1 MVERTTHDHAD
12 VVIVGSGPGG
22 VIPAAVLARKGL
34 KVVCLEQGSWFPP
47 AERPHHGRDWE
58 WRRATDWSI
67 AVNVRAQP
75 HDYPVD
81 STDETTLMWNG
92 VGGSTGIYTATW
104 PRYRPSDFRKGTE
117 HGLAPDWPISYE
129 DLAPYFEMADEA
141 CGISGWPGDPAMPPR
156 GPFQTRP
163 GPRGAMGEVVTRG
176 FDRLGWHWWP
186 MPCAILAE
194 GYDGRLACNNCGA
207 CQSGCP
213 RGSLNDM
220 AVTHWPKALAA
231 GVELRTDSRVERIET
246 DASGRATGVVYVERN
261 TGVRHIQTAD
271 VVILAANGV
280 GTPRLL
286 LLSESA
292 AHPNGLA
299 NRSDQVGRNLM
310 HHTLGMVECWVD
322 APTEA
327 HKGLISAIAIC
338 EEFAESDTARGFVN
352 GFTLHIVRQNGAGYQ
367 ALGSHSGNMAPWG
380 ADHHAWFARHF
391 GHGIGIL
398 IVGDD
403 LPRPENRV
411 TLSDT
416 VVDSSGLPAP
426 RIAYG
431 MCENDARLARFGI
444 DRAAEL
450 AGAMDAWDIKV
461 NPFRDANGVYAP
473 PAWHLLGTARMGD
486 DPETSVVTRW
496 HQAWDCPNLYI
507 TDGSVM
513 ATGAAINPTSTI
525 CALAYRAAHH
535 LADNFA
541 EARRAQGP
549 LLDD

>member
-1 MVERTTHDHAD
+1 MAPRTNHDHVD
-12 VVIVGSGPGG
+12 VVVVGSGPGG
-22 VIPAAVLARKGL
+22 VIPATVLARKGI
-34 KVVCLEQGSWFPP
+34 KVVCLEQGRWFPP
-47 AERPHHGRDWE
+47 AERPHFGRDWE

-156 GPFQTRP
+156 GPFQTQP
-163 GPRGAMGEVVTRG
+163 GPPGAMGEVVTRG
-176 FDRLGWHWWP
+176 FDKLGWHWWP

-292 AHPNGLA
+292 AHPN
-299 NRSDQVGRNLM
+299 
-310 HHTLGMVECWVD
+310 
-322 APTEA
+322 
-327 HKGLISAIAIC
+327 
-338 EEFAESDTARGFVN
+338 
-352 GFTLHIVRQNGAGYQ
+352 
-367 ALGSHSGNMAPWG
+367 
-380 ADHHAWFARHF
+380 
-391 GHGIGIL
+391 
-398 IVGDD
+398 
-403 LPRPENRV
+403 
-411 TLSDT
+411 
-416 VVDSSGLPAP
+416 
-426 RIAYG
+426 
-431 MCENDARLARFGI
+431 
-444 DRAAEL
+444 
-450 AGAMDAWDIKV
+450 
-461 NPFRDANGVYAP
+461 
-473 PAWHLLGTARMGD
+473 
-486 DPETSVVTRW
+486 
-496 HQAWDCPNLYI
+496 
-507 TDGSVM
+507 
-513 ATGAAINPTSTI
+513 
-525 CALAYRAAHH
+525 
-535 LADNFA
+535 
-541 EARRAQGP
+541 
-549 LLDD
+549 

>member
-1 MVERTTHDHAD
+1 MGQRTTHDHAD

-22 VIPAAVLARKGL
+22 VIPAMVLARKGI

-67 AVNVRAQP
+67 SVNVRAHP

-141 CGISGWPGDPAMPPR
+141 CGVSGWAGDPAMPPR

-176 FDRLGWHWWP
+176 FDKLGWHWWP

-246 DASGRATGVVYVERN
+246 DSRRAAPRASST
-261 TGVRHIQTAD
+261 
-271 VVILAANGV
+271 
-280 GTPRLL
+280 
-286 LLSESA
+286 S
-292 AHPNGLA
+292 
-299 NRSDQVGRNLM
+299 
-310 HHTLGMVECWVD
+310 
-322 APTEA
+322 
-327 HKGLISAIAIC
+327 SAI
-338 EEFAESDTARGFVN
+338 
-352 GFTLHIVRQNGAGYQ
+352 
-367 ALGSHSGNMAPWG
+367 
-380 ADHHAWFARHF
+380 
-391 GHGIGIL
+391 
-398 IVGDD
+398 
-403 LPRPENRV
+403 
-411 TLSDT
+411 
-416 VVDSSGLPAP
+416 PAC
-426 RIAYG
+426 A
-431 MCENDARLARFGI
+431 
-444 DRAAEL
+444 
-450 AGAMDAWDIKV
+450 
-461 NPFRDANGVYAP
+461 
-473 PAWHLLGTARMGD
+473 
-486 DPETSVVTRW
+486 TSRRR
-496 HQAWDCPNLYI
+496 
-507 TDGSVM
+507 
-513 ATGAAINPTSTI
+513 TS
-525 CALAYRAAHH
+525 
-535 LADNFA
+535 
-541 EARRAQGP
+541 
-549 LLDD
+549 

>member
-1 MVERTTHDHAD
+1 MAERTSHDHAD

-22 VIPAAVLARKGL
+22 VIPATVLARKGIR
-34 KVVCLEQGSWFPP
+34 VVCLEQGSWFPP

-67 AVNVRAQP
+67 AVNVRAHP

-141 CGISGWPGDPAMPPR
+141 CGVSGWAGDPAMPPR

-163 GPRGAMGEVVTRG
+163 CPPGAMGEVASRG
-176 FDRLGWHWWP
+176 FEKLDWHWWP
-186 MPCAILAE
+186 MPCAILGE
-194 GYDGRLACNNCGA
+194 GYDGRLPCNNCGA

-246 DASGRATGVVYVERN
+246 DATGRATGVVYVERN
-261 TGVRHIQTAD
+261 TGVRHRQTAD
-271 VVILAANGV
+271 VVILAANGI

-286 LLSESA
+286 LLSENTA
-292 AHPNGLA
+292 QPNGLA

-322 APTEA
+322 APTES

-352 GFTLHIVRQNGAGYQ
+352 GFTLHVVRQNGAGYQ
-367 ALGSHSGNMAPWG
+367 ALGSHSGNVAPWG

-391 GHGIGIL
+391 GHGMGIL
-398 IVGDD
+398 VVGDD
-403 LPRPENRV
+403 LPRPDNRV
-411 TLSDT
+411 TLSDS

-444 DRAAEL
+444 GRAVEL
-450 AGAMDAWDIKV
+450 AGAMDAWDVKV

-486 DPETSVVTRW
+486 DPDDSVVTKW

-525 CALAYRAAHH
+525 SALAYRAAHH

-541 EARRAQGP
+541 DARRATGP
-549 LLDD
+549 ILDD

>member
-1 MVERTTHDHAD
+1 MSRAR
-12 VVIVGSGPGG
+12 GSRQPSAPITAGTG
-22 VIPAAVLARKGL
+22 
-34 KVVCLEQGSWFPP
+34 
-47 AERPHHGRDWE
+47 E

-67 AVNVRAQP
+67 AVNVRSQA

-81 STDETTLMWNG
+81 TTDETTLMWNG

-104 PRYRPSDFRKGTE
+104 PRYRPSDFRKGAE

-129 DLAPYFEMADEA
+129 DLAPYFDMADEA
-141 CGISGWPGDPAMPPR
+141 CGISGWAGDPAMPPR
-156 GPFQTRP
+156 GPFQTCP
-163 GPRGAMGEVVTRG
+163 GPPGAMGEAVVRG
-176 FDRLGWHWWP
+176 FDALGWHWWP

-220 AVTHWPKALAA
+220 AVTHWPKALAS

-261 TGVRHIQTAD
+261 TGVRHVQSAD
-271 VVILAANGV
+271 IVILAANGV

-299 NRSDQVGRNLM
+299 NRSDQVGRNLI

-322 APTEA
+322 GPTES

-338 EEFAESDTARGFVN
+338 EEFAESDTSRGFVN

-367 ALGSHSGNMAPWG
+367 ALGSHSGNVAPWG

-391 GHGIGIL
+391 GHGMGIL

-403 LPRPENRV
+403 LPRPGNRV

-431 MCENDARLARFGI
+431 MCENDARACALRHRPGHRARGRDGCVGRQGQSPSATRTASTRRPHGTCSAPRAWGPIRKPPSSRNGTKPGI
-444 DRAAEL
+444 APISTLPTAAS
-450 AGAMDAWDIKV
+450 WR
-461 NPFRDANGVYAP
+461 PAP
-473 PAWHLLGTARMGD
+473 PSTRRARSRRWPTAR
-486 DPETSVVTRW
+486 
-496 HQAWDCPNLYI
+496 
-507 TDGSVM
+507 
-513 ATGAAINPTSTI
+513 PTISPTI
-525 CALAYRAAHH
+525 S
-535 LADNFA
+535 
-541 EARRAQGP
+541 
-549 LLDD
+549 

>member
-1 MVERTTHDHAD
+1 MAERTPHDHAD
-12 VVIVGSGPGG
+12 VVVIGSGPGG
-22 VIPAAVLARKGL
+22 VIPATVLARKGI

-67 AVNVRAQP
+67 AVNVRGQA

-81 STDETTLMWNG
+81 TTDETTLMWNG
-92 VGGSTGIYTATW
+92 VGGSTGVYTATW
-104 PRYRPSDFRKGTE
+104 PRYRPSDFRKGAE

-141 CGISGWPGDPAMPPR
+141 CGISGWAGDPAMPPR
-156 GPFQTRP
+156 GPFQTCP
-163 GPRGAMGEVVTRG
+163 GPPGAMGEAVVRG
-176 FDRLGWHWWP
+176 FDALGWHWWP

-261 TGVRHIQTAD
+261 TGVRHVQTAD
-271 VVILAANGV
+271 IVILAANGI

-292 AHPNGLA
+292 AHPQGLA
-299 NRSDQVGRNLM
+299 NRSDQVGRNLI

-322 APTEA
+322 APTES

-338 EEFAESDTARGFVN
+338 EEFAESDTSRGFVN

-367 ALGSHSGNMAPWG
+367 ALGSHSGNVAPWG

-391 GHGIGIL
+391 GHGMGIL

-403 LPRPENRV
+403 LPRPGNRV

-444 DRAAEL
+444 DRAIEL
-450 AGAMDAWDIKV
+450 AGAMDAWDVKV

-473 PAWHLLGTARMGD
+473 PAWHLLGTARMGAD
-486 DPETSVVTRW
+486 AGDLRRHEMAPGLGLPQSLHYRRQRHGDRRG
-496 HQAWDCPNLYI
+496 HQPDEHDL
-507 TDGSVM
+507 
-513 ATGAAINPTSTI
+513 GAGLPRGPPS
-525 CALAYRAAHH
+525 RRQ
-535 LADNFA
+535 FR
-541 EARRAQGP
+541 EARRADRP